1 MKIALVG
8 NMNNN
13 NFAIM
18 RYFRDLG
25 ADAHLLLWADDGRGP
40 LEHFVPEN
48 DTWDIDRWRPY
59 IHETGVE
66 NSVVTLLGDLRK
78 LRRPATRR
86 GLFRRLGGYDAYVG
100 SGYAPA
106 ILARAGIRMDIFYPY
121 GVGIENV
128 GALVVKKYFETRSAP
143 KRFVMRR
150 VRAYQM
156 AAIRNARHCVCADL
170 CSLTRAAFDEIGA
183 VPVPLAVPMVYN
195 REAPPRGEA
204 SGRLAKIMAGLG
216 KYDLKILSHARQF
229 WVREAG
235 YSPEEWKSRCKY
247 SDWLIHGFAQ
257 ALKRSRAGKAL
268 LMLVEYGKDVP
279 ATKALIAELGIGD
292 HVRWL
297 PKMNRKEI
305 LALLSHCDAG
315 VGQFGVDPGMI
326 WGGTGWE
333 VLAAGRPL
341 LQTVNFT
348 NEEFRRTFGSEL
360 PPILDVR
367 SPEDVAR
374 HVEDLA
380 LRREVSAD
388 IGRRSQEWF
397 NAHNGIGLAKKW
409 LELIHEPR

>member
-1 MKIALVG
+1 MKIAFVG

-25 ADAHLLLWADDGRGP
+25 ADAHLVLWADDGRGP

-48 DTWDIDRWRPY
+48 DTWEIDRWRPY
-59 IHETGVE
+59 IHRTDVE

-78 LRRPATRR
+78 LQWPATRR

-106 ILARAGIRMDIFYPY
+106 ILARAGIRMDVFYPY

-128 GALVVKKYFETRSAP
+128 GALVVKKYFESRSAP
-143 KRFVMRR
+143 KRFVMGR

-156 AAIRNARHCVCADL
+156 AAIRNARHCLCADR
-170 CSLTRAAFDEIGA
+170 CSLTQAAFAEIGA
-183 VPVPLAVPMVYN
+183 APVPLAVPMVYN
-195 REAPPRGEA
+195 RETPPRGA
-204 SGRLAKIMAGLG
+204 VPGRLGKILADIAKF
-216 KYDLKILSHARQF
+216 DLKILSHARQF
-229 WVREAG
+229 WVREEG
-235 YSPEEWKSRCKY
+235 YSQDEWKSRCKY
-247 SDWLIHGFAQ
+247 SDWLVRGFARF
-257 ALKRSRAGKAL
+257 LGRFPAGKAV
-268 LMLVEYGKDVP
+268 LMLVEYGKDVS

-292 HVRWL
+292 RVMWL

-305 LALLSHCDAG
+305 LGLLSHCDAG

-348 NEEFRRTFGSEL
+348 DEDFRRTFGCEL

-367 SPEDVAR
+367 NPEDVAR
-374 HVEDLA
+374 HLEEMV
-380 LRREVSAD
+380 LRREKFAD
-388 IGRRSQEWF
+388 IGRRSQDWI
-397 NAHNGIGLAKKW
+397 NAHNGIGLARKW
-409 LELIHEPR
+409 LDLIHESR